1 VKVVEELV
9 KGLEALK
16 NTERFK
22 IIKVLYNK
30 GSLFFSQIRAE
41 IGCSPPKLS
50 YHLKVLE
57 EAKIISNQRKLVRR
71 GKLFSSS
78 YELTDYGRRLFR
90 FLSSLSEKRKRSV
103 PLPYPPSFIY
113 SRSHK

>member
-1 VKVVEELV
+1 MLSNSKVGDGLSREKASFINEYEVVKVVEELV

-41 IGCSPPKLS
+41 IGCSPSKAFIPFKS
-50 YHLKVLE
+50 
-57 EAKIISNQRKLVRR
+57 VRR
-71 GKLFSSS
+71 GKN
-78 YELTDYGRRLFR
+78 Y
-90 FLSSLSEKRKRSV
+90 
-103 PLPYPPSFIY
+103 I
-113 SRSHK
+113 